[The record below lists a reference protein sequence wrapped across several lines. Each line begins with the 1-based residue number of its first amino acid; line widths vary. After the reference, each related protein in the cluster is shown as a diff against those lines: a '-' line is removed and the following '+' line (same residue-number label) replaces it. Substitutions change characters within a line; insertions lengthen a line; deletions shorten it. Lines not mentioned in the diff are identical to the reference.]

1 MLEVSLA
8 ASSAVAAS
16 PDRLDCCKSII
27 IIITIT
33 IMIVVTLI
41 TIVIYLFIYF
51 AGAFSVMALG
61 QVTTLP
67 SAGID

>member
-27 IIITIT
+27 IIITVVVTVIT
-33 IMIVVTLI
+33 ILI
-41 TIVIYLFIYF
+41 Y
-51 AGAFSVMALG
+51 
-61 QVTTLP
+61 
-67 SAGID
+67 